1 MKKNWYAV
9 YTKITNERRVAS
21 FLSKKKF
28 ENYCPNNRIV
38 QPNQSFKRKLDFE
51 PLFPSFVFVYITEA
65 EINSVKKVNFVI
77 DFVYWLGKPAVIKE
91 VEIENIRQFTRQ
103 HENIAIEKSNVYAL
117 GTTRIVNDTNINTA
131 LLITNSTIKLQ
142 LPSLGFTM
150 VAQLTEQNTD
160 ALNYLYESGKLTI

>member
-9 YTKITNERRVAS
+9 YTKITHERKVAA

-28 ENYCPNNRIV
+28 ENYCPNNRII
-38 QPNQSFKRKLDFE
+38 QPNQSFKRRLEFE

-65 EINSVKKVNFVI
+65 DINTVKKVNFVI

-91 VEIENIRQFTRQ
+91 IEIENIKQFTGQ
-103 HENIAIEKSNVYAL
+103 YENITIEKSNVYA
-117 GTTRIVNDTNINTA
+117 GGITRIVNDPNNNTA
-131 LLITNSTIKLQ
+131 ITITESSIKLQ

-150 VAQLTEQNTD
+150 VTQLTEQNAD
-160 ALNYLYESGKLTI
+160 AYNYLYERIKLVV